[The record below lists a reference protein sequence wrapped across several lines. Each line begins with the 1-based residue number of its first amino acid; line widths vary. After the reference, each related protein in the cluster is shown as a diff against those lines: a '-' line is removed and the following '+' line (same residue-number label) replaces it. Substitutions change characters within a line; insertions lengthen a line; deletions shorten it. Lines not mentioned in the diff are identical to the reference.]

1 MKSKPPKYVIGEL
14 VIYRKAKASPHP
26 GPRATDIRPSEQGED
41 YLYEVDKFWR
51 VVDLPDDEHV
61 TCVTRTGKLHV
72 ILREDP
78 CLRKASW
85 WERWRYRERFPK
97 SDVIPAAS
105 TVSH

>member
-1 MKSKPPKYVIGEL
+1 MRSKVPEYAVGEL

-51 VVDLPDDEHV
+51 VVDLPDPEHV

-72 ILREDP
+72 ILRDDP

-97 SDVIPAAS
+97 PELLAAVG
-105 TVSH
+105 VSHH